1 VASNFRAYPKTHIFV
16 LKYRT
21 LTEVAPMTVC
31 LKEAKTEI
39 AKRSAASKRPAAKP
53 LPVDYQEMPRA
64 HVVSLGCSV
73 EMIGLP
79 GEK

>member
-1 VASNFRAYPKTHIFV
+1 
-16 LKYRT
+16 
-21 LTEVAPMTVC
+21 MTVC